1 MSEKRQ
7 SGGGSRRPKKGQ
19 DVPPQDAEPFIV
31 RAAPPEQFAFEVM
44 PEPTYLDR
52 TKGDRDR
59 LMERIKPQLTKD
71 HIKDLMRRGGNILGS
86 YAVNTGMRSLFV
98 DGDKNMLP
106 AILNTVMPQASLPVG
121 VGEPRWRP
129 GRDRPGAGGGPPDA
143 SNDIDD
149 IVWLDIPWSEITE
162 IIGLLFDLPFLLSKD
177 KDKLTSYTL
186 KIRGIKNTGPEARL
200 DLEATFIARL
210 ERWRAAYN
218 ARPEDYPGLIAD
230 DIPTVEQFP
239 YETIDQRFKRI
250 EEKWEPD
257 SKAVVFLLLDTSGS
271 MYGETIAIARFYF
284 LLNLI
289 WLRSRYEE
297 VDIVYI
303 PHGGWAMRVDTEE
316 EFFGIDANGGTD
328 FVPAYELAMEIAERE
343 FPITS
348 YNRYLFHATDGVED
362 YPPRIADALTRLVA
376 PDGADFNFVGLCIV
390 DTWFGGQWKSQLEQA
405 YDMLS
410 QAALAHIGLGK
421 VRSQDE
427 VPDVMK
433 QILTKDKV
441 DTEGA

>member
-1 MSEKRQ
+1 MQ
-7 SGGGSRRPKKGQ
+7 AGDG
-19 DVPPQDAEPFIV
+19 VPAQL
-31 RAAPPEQFAFEVM
+31 AFEVM

-59 LMERIKPQLTKD
+59 LMQRVRPQLTKD
-71 HIKDLMRRGGNILGS
+71 HIKDLMRRGGSILGS
-86 YAVNTGMRSLFV
+86 YAVANAMRTMFV
-98 DGDKNMLP
+98 DDNQMMVP
-106 AILNTVMPQASLPVG
+106 AVADSVTPEASLPVG

-129 GRDRPGAGGGPPDA
+129 GRDKPGSGGGPPDA
-143 SNDIDD
+143 SNDIED
-149 IVWLDIPWSEITE
+149 IIWLDIPWSEIVE
-162 IIGLLFDLPFLLSKD
+162 LIGLLFDLPFLLAKD

-186 KIRGIKNTGPEARL
+186 KVRGISKNGPESRR
-200 DLEATFIARL
+200 DEEATFAARL
-210 ERWRAAYN
+210 ERFRACYN
-218 ARPEDYPGLIAD
+218 ARPEAYPGLDID
-230 DIPTVEQFP
+230 DVPTVEQFP
-239 YETIDQRFKRI
+239 YELIDQRFKRI

-271 MYGETIAIARFYF
+271 MFGETIAIARFYF

-328 FVPAYELAMEIAERE
+328 FVPAYELAMDIADRE
-343 FPITS
+343 FPTTS

-362 YPPRIADALTRLVA
+362 YPPRIADALERLVD
-376 PDGADFNFVGLCIV
+376 PGQADFNFVGLCIV
-390 DTWFGGQWKSQLEQA
+390 DTWFGGSWKSQLEQA
-405 YDMLS
+405 YDLLS
-410 QAALAHIGLGK
+410 DKAVRHIGIGK
-421 VRSQDE
+421 VRSQDD

-433 QILTKDKV
+433 QILTKDAV
-441 DTEGA
+441 DEGF